1 MRIHRDTG
9 LRRELTEKVTDFRA
23 PSQRR
28 KTGEILGRTEERY
41 PTSSQTGTKVGRT
54 GVRKTN
60 NDLSNNRAE
69 VLQKVENLKWVC
81 HRW

>member
-1 MRIHRDTG
+1 MRMHRDTG
-9 LRRELTEKVTDFRA
+9 LRRELTGKVTNFRA
-23 PSQRR
+23 PSQRK
-28 KTGEILGRTEERY
+28 KTEIPGRSEERY

-60 NDLSNNRAE
+60 NDSSNNRGE

>member
-9 LRRELTEKVTDFRA
+9 LRRELTEMVTDFRA
-23 PSQRR
+23 PSQRK

-54 GVRKTN
+54 SVRKTN

-69 VLQKVENLKWVC
+69 SCRRLKT
-81 HRW
+81 